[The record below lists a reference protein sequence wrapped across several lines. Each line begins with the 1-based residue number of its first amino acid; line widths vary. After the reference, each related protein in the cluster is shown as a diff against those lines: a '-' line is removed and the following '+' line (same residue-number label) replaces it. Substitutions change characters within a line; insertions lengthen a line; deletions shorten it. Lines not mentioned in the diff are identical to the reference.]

1 MCLCKDLSFVGKPSK
16 GVLKA
21 FEAVCC
27 VFKDEE
33 LHGIHMEEDE
43 GTTYMGNAASK
54 RFAHHTLPCRPISFV
69 QPLIIKTSKSL
80 TSSTHKVLSGEI

>member
-16 GVLKA
+16 GVLIG

-33 LHGIHMEEDE
+33 LHGIHMEGDE

-54 RFAHHTLPCRPISFV
+54 RFV
-69 QPLIIKTSKSL
+69 QPLISKTSKSL
-80 TSSTHKVLSGEI
+80 TSSTHKELSGEI